1 VTIQTI
7 IDGLQ
12 EKVGEDCGLGSVVKF
27 DFGDQGSVILDASQ
41 VPNIV
46 STEGANPD
54 CTMVISVEDFM
65 AMAEGSLDGV
75 SAFMTGRLKVSGD
88 MGIAMKLGAL
98 LA

>member
-1 VTIQTI
+1 MTLQTI

-46 STEGANPD
+46 STEGADPD

-65 AMAEGSLDGV
+65 AMADGSLDGV
-75 SAFMTGRLKVSGD
+75 AAFMTGVRSRLN
-88 MGIAMKLGAL
+88 
-98 LA
+98 

>member
-1 VTIQTI
+1 LTLQNI

-12 EKVGEDCGLGSVVKF
+12 EKIGEDCGLGAVVKF

-46 STEGANPD
+46 STEGADPD
-54 CTMVISVEDFM
+54 CTMIISVEDFM

-75 SAFMTGRLKVSGD
+75 AAFMTGKLKVQGE
-88 MGIAMKLGAL
+88 MGLAMKLGAIL
-98 LA
+98 T

>member
-1 VTIQTI
+1 MTLQTI
-7 IDGLQ
+7 IDGLK

-27 DFGDQGSVILDASQ
+27 DFGDEGSVILDASQ

-46 STEGANPD
+46 STEGADPD

-65 AMAEGSLDGV
+65 AMAEGSLDSV

>member
-1 VTIQTI
+1 MTLQTI

-27 DFGDQGSVILDASQ
+27 DFGDEGSVILDASQ

-46 STEGANPD
+46 STEGADPD

-98 LA
+98 LV

>member
-1 VTIQTI
+1 MTLQTI

-27 DFGDQGSVILDASQ
+27 DFGDEGSVILDASQ

-46 STEGANPD
+46 SPEGADPD

-98 LA
+98 LV

>member
-1 VTIQTI
+1 MTLQTI

-27 DFGDQGSVILDASQ
+27 DFGDKGSVILDASH

-46 STEGANPD
+46 STEGADPD

-98 LA
+98 LV

>member
-1 VTIQTI
+1 MTLQTI

-12 EKVGEDCGLGSVVKF
+12 EKVGEDCGLGSVVMF

-41 VPNIV
+41 VPNII
-46 STEGANPD
+46 SAEGPDPD
-54 CTMVISVEDFM
+54 CTMIISIQDFM

-75 SAFMTGRLKVSGD
+75 SAFMTGRLKVNGD

-98 LA
+98 LT

>member
-1 VTIQTI
+1 MTLQTI

-27 DFGDQGSVILDASQ
+27 DFGDQGNVILDASQ

-46 STEGANPD
+46 STEGADPD

-98 LA
+98 LV

>member
-1 VTIQTI
+1 MTLQTI

-12 EKVGEDCGLGSVVKF
+12 EKVGEDCGLGSVVTF
-27 DFGDQGSVILDASQ
+27 DFGDEGSVILDASQ

-46 STEGANPD
+46 STEGADPD

-98 LA
+98 LV

>member
-1 VTIQTI
+1 VTLQTI

-12 EKVGEDCGLGSVVKF
+12 EKVGEDCGLGAVVKF

-41 VPNIV
+41 VPNTV
-46 STEGANPD
+46 STEGADPD

-75 SAFMTGRLKVSGD
+75 SAFMTGRLKVQGE
-88 MGIAMKLGAL
+88 MGLAMKLGAL
-98 LA
+98 LT

>member
-1 VTIQTI
+1 MTLQTI

-27 DFGDQGSVILDASQ
+27 DFGDEGSVILDASQ

-46 STEGANPD
+46 STEGAAPD

-98 LA
+98 LV